1 MGVRGGGIR
10 SGPPPGVSR
19 PGATENAGWAGRTGR
34 IDDVLEAVWHEAG
47 LSAANTVAY
56 LCGNPEM
63 VRTAARR
70 LEDRGMAAEAVRS
83 ETFWGPPAGREPV
96 RAS

>member
-1 MGVRGGGIR
+1 MAGASGRGRARRLPAR
-10 SGPPPGVSR
+10 SIGEP
-19 PGATENAGWAGRTGR
+19 GWAGRTGR